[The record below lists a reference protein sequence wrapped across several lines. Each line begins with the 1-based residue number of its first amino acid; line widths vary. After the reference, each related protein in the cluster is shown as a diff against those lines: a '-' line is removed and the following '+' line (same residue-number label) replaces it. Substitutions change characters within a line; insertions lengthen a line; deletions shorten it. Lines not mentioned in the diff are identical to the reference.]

1 MLRSIIH
8 GAGEAFPHCP
18 ANRGYS
24 VTYRENEV
32 NFCPGCG
39 RSHWLIGRLLAEC
52 AYCGAAVPLA
62 EARIQGG
69 FGGHSRN
76 RKPFVPSELA
86 A

>member
-1 MLRSIIH
+1 MLTAINQR
-8 GAGEAFPHCP
+8 GGNVFAHCL
-18 ANRGYS
+18 ADRGYN

-39 RSHWLIGRLLAEC
+39 RSHWFIGRLLAEC
-52 AYCGAAVPLA
+52 AYCGTAVPLS
-62 EARIQGG
+62 EATIAGC

-76 RKPFVPSELA
+76 RRMFIATDLA